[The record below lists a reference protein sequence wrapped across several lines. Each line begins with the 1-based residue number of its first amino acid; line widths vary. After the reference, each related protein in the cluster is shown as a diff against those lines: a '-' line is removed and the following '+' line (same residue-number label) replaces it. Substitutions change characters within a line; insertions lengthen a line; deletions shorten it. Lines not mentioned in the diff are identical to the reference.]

1 MNARALLAR
10 IRQTLDSSLAR
21 LNPRERRLV
30 SVLGAVTLV
39 GGVYIMIVEPY
50 QESRH
55 RARRRIET
63 LSRDLGAMESLAAKI
78 RALEATPAQVESS
91 EATAAGFSLF
101 SFVDKATQ
109 AAISRDAVASMNPAK
124 RPVRGGLEESSVEL
138 RLTSVGLPEI
148 VALLE
153 QIEATT
159 EPVYVKRVEL
169 KRRYDDRARFDAT
182 IVTAALTRT

>member
-1 MNARALLAR
+1 MNTRAWLAQ

-30 SVLGAVTLV
+30 LLLGTVALI
-39 GGVYIMIVEPY
+39 GGVYVMVIEPY

-55 RARRRIET
+55 RAQRRIET

-78 RALEATPAQVESS
+78 RTLEAATAKVESTG
-91 EATAAGFSLF
+91 ATAAGFSLF

-138 RLTSVGLPEI
+138 RLTSVGQTEI

-153 QIEATT
+153 QIEATP

>member
-1 MNARALLAR
+1 MVRSKS
-10 IRQTLDSSLAR
+10 IQEEVGE
-21 LNPRERRLV
+21 LN
-30 SVLGAVTLV
+30 
-39 GGVYIMIVEPY
+39 
-50 QESRH
+50 
-55 RARRRIET
+55 
-63 LSRDLGAMESLAAKI
+63 DLI
-78 RALEATPAQVESS
+78 
-91 EATAAGFSLF
+91 
-101 SFVDKATQ
+101 
-109 AAISRDAVASMNPAK
+109 
-124 RPVRGGLEESSVEL
+124 GGLEESSVEL